1 MKWNL
6 ATLEKGECSNPCLNP
21 SLPGNAFVVKLIE
34 VESYS
39 FVGFLLNRE
48 VEPHRGNVQR
58 HCVTSLDILSCSVVR
73 VVPTLIRDFFRFV
86 AIEQN
91 ELNIPRM
98 D

>member
-1 MKWNL
+1 M
-6 ATLEKGECSNPCLNP
+6 LEKCTNLN
-21 SLPGNAFVVKLIE
+21 NKKLDCN
-34 VESYS
+34 VDVAMYS

-48 VEPHRGNVQR
+48 VEPHRGNLQR
-58 HCVTSLDILSCSVVR
+58 HCVTSLNILSCS

-86 AIEQN
+86 SIEQN

>member
-6 ATLEKGECSNPCLNP
+6 ATLEKGECSSPCLNP
-21 SLPGNAFVVKLIE
+21 SLPGNAFVVKLIQ
-34 VESYS
+34 VKSYS

-48 VEPHRGNVQR
+48 VEPHRGNLQR
-58 HCVTSLDILSCSVVR
+58 HCVTSLNILSCS

-86 AIEQN
+86 SIEQN